1 MMTKRAFAEVTLD
14 ASPIEVSNSLVFI
27 MELQRTHP
35 RVQRISEKP
44 QQIELRGENGISLR
58 SWGESIKIT
67 ITEEKIGSR
76 IQAESKPK
84 METTLFDY
92 GKNKENLEALFNP
105 LIMKYQ
111 IISPL
116 KIEEKTFETTIFVL
130 KTMFCPINKQTKMN
144 KASRYR
150 YMIFRIIV
158 FLAKIS
164 IQSNC

>member
-27 MELQRTHP
+27 MELQRTP
-35 RVQRISEKP
+35 KVQRISEKP
-44 QQIELRGENGISLR
+44 QQIELRGEDGISLR

-92 GKNKENLEALFNP
+92 GKNKEKFGSL
-105 LIMKYQ
+105 
-111 IISPL
+111 
-116 KIEEKTFETTIFVL
+116 V
-130 KTMFCPINKQTKMN
+130 
-144 KASRYR
+144 
-150 YMIFRIIV
+150 
-158 FLAKIS
+158 
-164 IQSNC
+164 

>member
-1 MMTKRAFAEVTLD
+1 M
-14 ASPIEVSNSLVFI
+14 I
-27 MELQRTHP
+27 HP
-35 RVQRISEKP
+35 RVQRIAEKP
-44 QQIELRGENGISLR
+44 QQIELWGENGISLR
-58 SWGESIKIT
+58 SWGESIKIM

-116 KIEEKTFETTIFVL
+116 KIEEKNL
-130 KTMFCPINKQTKMN
+130 
-144 KASRYR
+144 
-150 YMIFRIIV
+150 
-158 FLAKIS
+158 
-164 IQSNC
+164 

>member
-1 MMTKRAFAEVTLD
+1 MAKRALAEVTLD
-14 ASPIEVSNSLVFI
+14 ASPVEISNSLVFI
-27 MELQRTHP
+27 MELQKTHP

-44 QQIELRGENGISLR
+44 QQIELWGENGISLR

-92 GKNKENLEALFNP
+92 GRNKENLEAIFNP
-105 LIMKYQ
+105 LIMKYK

-116 KIEEKTFETTIFVL
+116 KIEEKNF
-130 KTMFCPINKQTKMN
+130 
-144 KASRYR
+144 
-150 YMIFRIIV
+150 
-158 FLAKIS
+158 
-164 IQSNC
+164 